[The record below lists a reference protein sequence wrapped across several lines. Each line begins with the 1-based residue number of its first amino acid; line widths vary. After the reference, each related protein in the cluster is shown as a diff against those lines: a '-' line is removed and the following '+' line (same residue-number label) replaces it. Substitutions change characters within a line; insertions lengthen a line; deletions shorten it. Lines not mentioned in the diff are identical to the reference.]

1 MSEISQ
7 ANVSKLPPWINQ
19 RMEEAGFHPSF
30 TAKTLILTYKEEG
43 FLIGNFADS
52 HQAFLSYIYVE
63 PPFRNHGAGSQLL
76 DRFLSIVRDRGMK
89 EVQISGST
97 GNAPGYLQ
105 PGIKVEKEKEAIRLV
120 KRFGFIEIGLA
131 YSMERDLRTFM
142 IKDEL
147 TSLEIRMPF
156 ADEIPSLERAIES
169 SVPGDWSQLFA
180 HRVQHNPHQ
189 VLIAVRSGEIVG
201 YATWQAS
208 RFGPIGVLH
217 NQRGQGIG
225 RKLVLKSL
233 EQMVKQGEK
242 LAWFLWSDD
251 KNLKFYLDLGFTVR
265 ESYARYTLF
274 LN

>member
-19 RMEEAGFHPSF
+19 RMEEAGFYPSF

-63 PPFRNHGAGSQLL
+63 PQFRNHGVGAHLL
-76 DRFLSIVRDRGMK
+76 DHFLSTARDLGMK

-131 YSMERDLRTFM
+131 YSMERDLRAFQLE
-142 IKDEL
+142 DGL
-147 TSLEIRMPF
+147 TSFEIRMP
-156 ADEIPSLERAIES
+156 DVEEIPSLQRAIES

-180 HRVQHNPHQ
+180 QRVRQNPQQ
-189 VLIAVRSGEIVG
+189 VLIAVRDGEIVG
-201 YATWQAS
+201 YATWQTS

-217 NQRGQGIG
+217 NQRGQGVG
-225 RKLVLKSL
+225 RDLVLKSL
-233 EQMVKQGEK
+233 EQMVKQGEER
-242 LAWFLWSDD
+242 AWFLWSDE
-251 KNLKFYLDLGFTVR
+251 KNLKFYLDLGFTVT
-265 ESYARYTLF
+265 ESYARYTLL